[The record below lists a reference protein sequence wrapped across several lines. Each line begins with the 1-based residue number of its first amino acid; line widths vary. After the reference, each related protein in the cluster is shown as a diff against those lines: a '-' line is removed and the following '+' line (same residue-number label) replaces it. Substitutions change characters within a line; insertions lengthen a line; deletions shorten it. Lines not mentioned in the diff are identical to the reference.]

1 MTTAPPEYWY
11 AVASSADGSR
21 LAATVFFPAAFPG
34 FGQIYTS
41 ADSGATWTA
50 TDALDTNYWV
60 CVTTS
65 ADGSRLVAGLNPGGI
80 YTSRL
85 TPTPQLNIR
94 RAGQNAL
101 VSWTI
106 PSGDFALQ
114 QSSDVA
120 TNNWK
125 PVTNPPMT
133 NLTNLQYQSIV
144 TPTSGV
150 EFYRLASP

>member
-1 MTTAPPEYWY
+1 
-11 AVASSADGSR
+11 

-60 CVTTS
+60 GVRTS
-65 ADGSRLVAGLNPGGI
+65 ADGSRLAAGLNPGGI
-80 YTSRL
+80 FTARL
-85 TPTPQLNIR
+85 TPTPQLNISR
-94 RAGQNAL
+94 TGQNAL

-114 QSSDVA
+114 QSSDMA
-120 TNNWK
+120 TNHWE
-125 PVTNPPMT
+125 PVANPPTT

-144 TPTSGV
+144 IPASGS